1 MPPTLLARA
10 GRRAAILGAA
20 LAAFLV
26 APVLSTP
33 AAAQDYPTRAIT
45 LIVPFAAGG
54 GADAVARIVAQRLG
68 DKVGQPVVVE
78 NRTGAAAIIGT
89 QAVARAKPD
98 GYTLLLGQSGPISIN
113 PAVYKD
119 LKYDPIKD
127 FAPVVRLTEYP
138 YVMVVNGA
146 SPYTTVQALVTA
158 AKAKPGAVTFGSY
171 GIGGANHLVAEMF
184 AASAG
189 IKLLHVPYRGTA
201 PAVTDLMSGQL
212 DLVFSDPFS
221 ALANVRAGK
230 LRAIAVTGK
239 NRSPVLPDV
248 PTLAQ
253 SGFPEF
259 DAVGWHGILAPAGT
273 PDDIVAKLNGAIVK
287 ILADPETKA
296 LLAAQATE
304 AVGDTPAQFG
314 AFIKADVAK
323 WSAIAKEANIIV
335 E

>member
-26 APVLSTP
+26 APVLSHS

-146 SPYTTVQALVTA
+146 SPYTTVQALVKA

-304 AVGDTPAQFG
+304 AVGDTPAEFG

>member
-1 MPPTLLARA
+1 MHPTLLARA

-20 LAAFLV
+20 LAAFV
-26 APVLSTP
+26 AAPFLTE
-33 AAAQDYPTRAIT
+33 AARAEDYPTRAIT

-68 DKVGQPVVVE
+68 DKLGQPVVVE

-146 SPYTTVQALVTA
+146 SPYTTVQALVAA

-184 AASAG
+184 AATAG

-273 PDDIVAKLNGAIVK
+273 PADIVAKLNGAIVK

-304 AVGDTPAQFG
+304 AVGDTPAEFG

-323 WSAIAKEANIIV
+323 WSAIAKEANITV